1 MRKLEMAK
9 FSAFEI
15 FEILKEVERAVKI
28 EALIEVEV
36 KAKMLALKGVE
47 MSKWKLWSGDSERKQ
62 PCV

>member
-1 MRKLEMAK
+1 MAK

-47 MSKWKLWSGDSERKQ
+47 MSK
-62 PCV
+62 